1 MRRSQN
7 LNLAT
12 TQAILLLKS
21 ESELRNW
28 LRADLNN
35 YGRLARYLPN
45 NRVSASH
52 IIN

>member
-28 LRADLNN
+28 LRGDLKNHA
-35 YGRLARYLPN
+35 RFARYLPY